1 MMNWLAVR
9 GICLL
14 VIGCFA
20 ANGFAQTSV
29 STDEIFVDDGTG
41 VVITNGRRC
50 VDPNGPTATARCREV
65 TTEEARP
72 CPSGSCFSW
81 GRGCK
86 YIDGNDKESQM
97 EQLNEG
103 SFTNPLPT
111 TNPANGKKVKPD
123 PQKIVCHQT
132 RQCKC
137 VVDEESAGS
146 GDCEPGEWKKYAIA
160 KYETTNDKCPILNIY
175 ETSDDIE

>member
-1 MMNWLAVR
+1 MNWLAVR

-29 STDEIFVDDGTG
+29 SADEIFVDDGTG

-81 GRGCK
+81 GSWLQVHQWRRQGITNRAAERRLVHK
-86 YIDGNDKESQM
+86 PIAYNESS
-97 EQLNEG
+97 ER
-103 SFTNPLPT
+103 
-111 TNPANGKKVKPD
+111 
-123 PQKIVCHQT
+123 QKSQ
-132 RQCKC
+132 
-137 VVDEESAGS
+137 A
-146 GDCEPGEWKKYAIA
+146 
-160 KYETTNDKCPILNIY
+160 
-175 ETSDDIE
+175 

>member
-29 STDEIFVDDGTG
+29 STDEIFVDEGTG

-86 YIDGNDKESQM
+86 YIDGNDKESQT

-123 PQKIVCHQT
+123 PQKIVCYKT
-132 RQCKC
+132 RQCTC
-137 VVDEESAGS
+137 EGASALGTA
-146 GDCEPGEWKKYAIA
+146 GRCTTGEWKEYAIA
-160 KYETTNDKCPILNIY
+160 KYETLDEKCPELNINESNDY
-175 ETSDDIE
+175 FE